1 MSIYY
6 NGSHN
11 FSCKKKVYGC
21 HFLWFCHNTTMMK
34 TQNQPTREDLTVLII
49 EHMVNQGIEH
59 PEMFLEFL
67 EDLKGYSIE
76 GLYDVLLN
84 LEENV

>member
-1 MSIYY
+1 
-6 NGSHN
+6 
-11 FSCKKKVYGC
+11 
-21 HFLWFCHNTTMMK
+21 MMK
-34 TQNQPTREDLTVLII
+34 TENQPTREDLIVLII

>member
-11 FSCKKKVYGC
+11 SPCKKKVYGC
-21 HFLWFCHNTTMMK
+21 HFRWFCHNPTMMK
-34 TQNQPTREDLTVLII
+34 TENQPTREDLIVLII